1 MPADYLHN
9 HPQFADLMRI
19 VAREKGI
26 DPALVEKDYW
36 IMQCLYGLQ
45 QLGMK
50 FELKGGTS
58 LSKGHHIIGRFSEDI
73 DIRIEPPPELHVKT
87 KPSQK
92 KHAHIE
98 SRRKFY
104 DWLTETIRV
113 DGITEVKR
121 DTAFDNKIL
130 TSGGIR
136 LTYKGL
142 NPLPP
147 DLKEGVLLEAG
158 FDVVT
163 PNEAKDIS
171 SWAYDYAVEKVDI
184 IDNRA
189 KGVACYDPRYTF
201 VEKLQTIS
209 TKFRRQQ
216 EKKGSPIDFMRHYY
230 DAYSLLQQSEVR
242 EFVGTDAYKAH
253 KSQRFRGGD
262 NANISTNEAFM
273 LTDPTTRAAY
283 EKAYA
288 ATSALYY
295 GGKPEFQTILG
306 EFARWANKL

>member
-1 MPADYLHN
+1 MPVDYLHN
-9 HPQFADLMRI
+9 HPQFADLIRI
-19 VAREKGI
+19 VAQENGI

-36 IMQCLYGLQ
+36 IMHALYGLQ
-45 QLGMK
+45 QLGLK

-58 LSKGHHIIGRFSEDI
+58 LSKGFQIINRFSEDI
-73 DIRIEPPPELHVKT
+73 DVRIEPPPELRVNTKASKKSRHV
-87 KPSQK
+87 
-92 KHAHIE
+92 E

-104 DWLTETIRV
+104 DWLAETIRIN
-113 DGITEVKR
+113 GITEAKR

-136 LTYKGL
+136 LSYKGL
-142 NPLPP
+142 HPLPA
-147 DLKEGVLLEAG
+147 DLRAGVLLEAG

-171 SWAYDYAVEKVDI
+171 SWAYDYAVGKVEI

-189 KGVACYDPRYTF
+189 KRVACYDSRYTF

-230 DAYSLLQQSEVR
+230 DAYSLLQRPEVQA
-242 EFVGTDAYKAH
+242 FVGTDAYKAH
-253 KSQRFRGGD
+253 KVQRFRGGD
-262 NANISTNEAFM
+262 NPDISKNEAFV
-273 LTDPTTRAAY
+273 LSDPATRAEY
-283 EKAYA
+283 QKAYA

-295 GGKPEFQTILG
+295 SGKPSFEEIFQQ
-306 EFARWANKL
+306 FKKWADGL